1 MTKSVLEA
9 EVAID
14 IPFHDVDMMAV
25 AWHGHYCK
33 YFEVARCAL
42 LDKIAYNY
50 PQMRDSGFAWP
61 LVDIRIRYV
70 KPARF
75 GQRVLVRA
83 RLSEWEHRLKIDYL
97 ILDQASGDR
106 LTKGCSVQVAVDLN
120 SGELCWQSPPVLL
133 AKLGLVSP
141 CSD

>member
-1 MTKSVLEA
+1 MTKSPLEA
-9 EVAID
+9 EVAIE

-42 LDKIAYNY
+42 LDKIDYNY

-61 LVDIRIRYV
+61 LVDLRIRYV

-75 GQRVLVRA
+75 GQRVLVKASLR
-83 RLSEWEHRLKIDYL
+83 EWEYRLKIDYL
-97 ILDQASGDR
+97 ISDPVERTR
-106 LTKGCSVQVAVDLN
+106 LTKGYSVQVAVDLH

-133 AKLGLVSP
+133 AKLGLAPP